1 MKRSDVLLPIFMV
14 IIGWFLGGFGF
25 TTKLGHPINTIC
37 FCLGLG
43 LSFFGFILFIVRLK
57 NK

>member
-1 MKRSDVLLPIFMV
+1 MV

-25 TTKLGHPINTIC
+25 ATKLGHPINTIC